1 MAWNEPGN
9 TGNSGNSGNSG
20 NNNGRD
26 NDPWGNKNTNRGRD
40 QGPPDLDEV
49 FSQLS
54 KKLNALFGKKG
65 NNGSSNSNG
74 RSFGGGSIGLGVIA
88 TVAVAVWAASGFYT
102 IDTAERGVV
111 LRLGKYDRIVEPG
124 LNWRPNFIDEVIS
137 VNVKEIRSLRS
148 SGVML
153 TKDENVVTVEMG
165 VQYSV
170 SDPYKYL
177 FQVTNADDS
186 LRQATDSALRAVIG
200 DSLMD
205 GILTSGRQQIREN
218 TRDTLNRIIKS
229 YDMGLDVV
237 DVNFQSARP
246 PEQVKDA
253 FDDAISAREDEER
266 FIREAEAYKNEILPK
281 ATGRAERL
289 KKEAQGYSERV
300 VNEALGQV
308 AQFEKLLPEYQAAPE
323 VTRNRLYLDTMEE
336 VYTRTPKVLIDSN
349 SSGNLLYL
357 PLDKLINNNTDIV
370 ATKRNTKSS
379 ATYDKLDLD
388 VKNNNVSVNS
398 PSVNT
403 TDPRAT
409 NIRQGR
415 N

>member
-9 TGNSGNSGNSG
+9 NNG

-26 NDPWGNKNTNRGRD
+26 NDPWGNNDRGGKGGRD

-49 FSQLS
+49 FNKLSQ
-54 KKLNALFGKKG
+54 KLGGKFGKKG
-65 NNGSSNSNG
+65 GIPSV
-74 RSFGGGSIGLGVIA
+74 GGGGGAIGFGLIA
-88 TVAVAVWAASGFYT
+88 IVAIAIWVFSGFYT
-102 IDTAERGVV
+102 IGEAERGVV
-111 LRLGKYDRIVEPG
+111 LRLGKYDRIVDPG
-124 LNWRPNFIDEVIS
+124 LNWRPRFIDEVTP
-137 VNVKEIRSLRS
+137 VNVQAIRALRA
-148 SGVML
+148 SGTML

-165 VQYSV
+165 VQYRV

-177 FQVTNADDS
+177 FRVTNADDS

-205 GILTSGRQQIREN
+205 AILTSGRQQIRQSTQE
-218 TRDTLNRIIKS
+218 TLNRIIDN
-229 YDMGLDVV
+229 YDMGLIIV

-253 FDDAISAREDEER
+253 FDDAIAAREDEER

-289 KKEAQGYSERV
+289 KKEAQGYTERT

-308 AQFEKLLPEYQAAPE
+308 AQFEKLLPEYQAAPD
-323 VTRNRLYLDTMEE
+323 VTRDRLYLDTMEE
-336 VYTRTPKVLIDSN
+336 VYTSTSKVLIDSE

-357 PLDKLINNNTDIV
+357 PIDKLGQSSGET
-370 ATKRNTKSS
+370 ATKRKAKTTS
-379 ATYDKLDLD
+379 AYDDIELESQRTDTQTTTT
-388 VKNNNVSVNS
+388 
-398 PSVNT
+398 PSRST
-403 TDPRAT
+403 T
-409 NIRQGR
+409 RQGR
-415 N
+415 Y